1 MKTSH
6 HHPSRAMSQDELE
19 KRRLKAAGYFKSG
32 KANGWICKRL
42 GVCHGTVTEWHGKWK
57 TGGTDAL
64 LMGKYG
70 RISKLSPEEE
80 KKIQE
85 DILKGAKECG
95 YDTDYW
101 TLRRLTDYIKK
112 ETRISYKDRSVWH
125 TLERFGFSCQKP
137 ERRAR
142 ERDEKAITTW
152 IKTTWPATKKGVSKT
167 RPYLAFSTSPA

>member
-6 HHPSRAMSQDELE
+6 HHPSRALSQDELE
-19 KRRLKAAGYFKSG
+19 KRRMKAADYFSKGKSQ
-32 KANGWICKRL
+32 GWIHRKI
-42 GVCHGTVTEWHGKWK
+42 GVSRAAITQWYAKWK
-57 TGGTDAL
+57 KGGKDAL
-64 LMGKYG
+64 LQGKYG
-70 RISKLSPEEE
+70 RVSKMSPKQEAQ
-80 KKIQE
+80 IQK
-85 DILKGAKECG
+85 DILKGPLKCG

-112 ETRISYKDRSVWH
+112 ETDISYEDRSIWH

-152 IKTTWPATKKGVSKT
+152 VKTAWPQVKKGVSKT
-167 RPYLAFSTSPA
+167 KQSLAFSTNLV

>member
-1 MKTSH
+1 
-6 HHPSRAMSQDELE
+6 MSQDELE

-80 KKIQE
+80 KKIQDFE
-85 DILKGAKECG
+85 
-95 YDTDYW
+95 
-101 TLRRLTDYIKK
+101 LRNSLFPSF
-112 ETRISYKDRSVWH
+112 SYKIVKAPTKGLNHENCNTSIH
-125 TLERFGFSCQKP
+125 QYSC
-137 ERRAR
+137 
-142 ERDEKAITTW
+142 
-152 IKTTWPATKKGVSKT
+152 KGKI
-167 RPYLAFSTSPA
+167 LL